1 MRKASSFA
9 QLIYYYIGTRRRQFA
24 RNFLALSSSQNAS
37 ASLLWSSS
45 FHRQNVVV
53 EWWWWCTRGRVFR
66 AFRSRSSLFDARK
79 LKTISNS
86 LGTHQIVVRE
96 ETRANRIDR
105 TGRRKAVERTF
116 RRNDERFRRRKKRK
130 AKEEDTEKTTMER
143 ALMSRVGSIENER
156 IFLQILKHVDQ
167 FATEILERCAN
178 GRSKT
183 SNDEFGS
190 YEDIDR
196 VHAARKKRE

>member
-1 MRKASSFA
+1 MKVTVHFPLVYSKWRTFLKSIVGIWMRKASSLA

-66 AFRSRSSLFDARK
+66 AFRSRSSLFRRAKVEDE
-79 LKTISNS
+79 SQNS

-130 AKEEDTEKTTMER
+130 AKR
-143 ALMSRVGSIENER
+143 R
-156 IFLQILKHVDQ
+156 
-167 FATEILERCAN
+167 RCRKN
-178 GRSKT
+178 
-183 SNDEFGS
+183 NDGTRF
-190 YEDIDR
+190 D
-196 VHAARKKRE
+196 VAR